1 MTSIAGE
8 PNALTLPNLP
18 QSNISRPFWRRPTAG
33 TLAILGVVIC
43 ALIWGTTWFAIT
55 FQLGTVDPTASIV
68 WRFGLASVILF
79 AVCLVMRSPIR
90 LTRAQ
95 HLAAAG
101 QGVFAF
107 ALSYTFVYKAE
118 GLISS
123 GVVAVAF
130 ASMALMNLI
139 LFRLVEKQTA
149 ARTVWIGAGLGAL
162 GVAVLS
168 GGELFSARLGPDV
181 GLGIALALAAAAV
194 STLANWFAWR
204 GQRAGSQVI
213 PATAWAM
220 AYGAGLVVLFGLA
233 TGVHWSISL
242 TPGYLGSLLYLAVLG
257 SVVAF
262 VIYFTVARSHGY
274 TLASYIGALV
284 PLIALTVSVLF
295 EGARFGVS
303 AFAGVALV
311 IAGQIMLTRTPKAP
325 AA

>member
-1 MTSIAGE
+1 
-8 PNALTLPNLP
+8 LPLF
-18 QSNISRPFWRRPTAG
+18 RFRRPSAG
-33 TLAILGVVIC
+33 ALAVSGVAAC
-43 ALIWGTTWFAIT
+43 ALIWGTTWYAIT

-68 WRFGLASVILF
+68 WRFGLAALILF
-79 AVCLVMRSPIR
+79 AICLVTRRPIR

-101 QGVFAF
+101 QGTFAF
-107 ALSYTFVYKAE
+107 ALSYTFVYTAE
-118 GLISS
+118 GLITS

-168 GGELFSARLGPDV
+168 GGELFGARLGPAA
-181 GLGIALALAAAAV
+181 GLGVALAVAAAAV

-204 GQRAGSQVI
+204 GQQAGSQVI

-220 AYGAGLVVLFGLA
+220 AYGAGLVAVFGLVI
-233 TGVHWSISL
+233 GVRFSIAL
-242 TPGYLGSLLYLAVLG
+242 TPAYLGSLLYLSVLG

-262 VIYFTVARSHGY
+262 VIYFSVARSRGY

-284 PLIALTVSVLF
+284 PPIALTVSVLF
-295 EGARFGVS
+295 EGARFGWT
-303 AFAGVALV
+303 ALAGVGLV
-311 IAGQIMLTRTPKAP
+311 VAGQVLLSRAPKTP
-325 AA
+325 